1 MDARSLYTRLGG
13 AEGIRRIIDDVIA
26 AHLNSPVVGERFRKA
41 EDLGRLKSKAW
52 EFFCAGAG
60 GPETYTGKDMISA
73 HKGMNI
79 TEAEYDAVTDDI
91 LSALA
96 KNRIDDATARDV
108 TAILELTQEP
118 GDRGLNDPR
127 VGKGTPMGSF
137 PHLSLFAVFTV

>member
-26 AHLNSPVVGERFRKA
+26 AHLNNPVVSERFRKA

-108 TAILELTQEP
+108 TAIL
-118 GDRGLNDPR
+118 N
-127 VGKGTPMGSF
+127 
-137 PHLSLFAVFTV
+137 SLRSQVIGV

>member
-26 AHLNSPVVGERFRKA
+26 AHLNNPVVGERFRKA
-41 EDLGRLKSKAW
+41 EDLDRLKIKAW

-79 TEAEYDAVTDDI
+79 TDAEYEAVTNDI
-91 LSALA
+91 LSALK
-96 KNRIDDATARDV
+96 KNRIDDATAHDV
-108 TAILELTQEP
+108 TAIL
-118 GDRGLNDPR
+118 D
-127 VGKGTPMGSF
+127 
-137 PHLSLFAVFTV
+137 SLKPQVIGV

>member
-1 MDARSLYTRLGG
+1 MDAKSLYTRLGG

-26 AHLNSPVVGERFRKA
+26 AHLNNPVVSERFRKA
-41 EDLGRLKSKAW
+41 EDLGRLKIKAW

-79 TEAEYDAVTDDI
+79 TEAEYQAVTDDI
-91 LSALA
+91 LSALS

-108 TAILELTQEP
+108 SAILNALKDQV
-118 GDRGLNDPR
+118 
-127 VGKGTPMGSF
+127 VG
-137 PHLSLFAVFTV
+137 V

>member
-1 MDARSLYTRLGG
+1 MDMRSLYTRLGG

-26 AHLNSPVVGERFRKA
+26 AHLCNPVVSERFRKA
-41 EDLGRLKSKAW
+41 EDLERLRSKAW

-91 LSALA
+91 LSALK

-108 TAILELTQEP
+108 TAILDSL
-118 GDRGLNDPR
+118 RGQ
-127 VGKGTPMGSF
+127 VIG
-137 PHLSLFAVFTV
+137 V